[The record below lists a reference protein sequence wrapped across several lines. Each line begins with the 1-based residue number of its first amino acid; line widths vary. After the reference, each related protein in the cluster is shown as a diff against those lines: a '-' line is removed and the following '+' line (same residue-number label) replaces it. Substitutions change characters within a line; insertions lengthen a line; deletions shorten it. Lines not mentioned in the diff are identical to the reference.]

1 MFPEKD
7 PKILP
12 NPLQVIAQLSC
23 FFFFYFYN
31 KRGDVRQRHLCL
43 LILFFSMG
51 SSLYLQGISI
61 SFLFSFFIFYS
72 ISISVFPLEKSEKA
86 IFLLLSVYCAD
97 PHLSRWGFFL
107 VFQQFF
113 YFFLTFFLEKEQKT
127 FVFERLSSFSIL
139 LIIQLLFGFFYYKE
153 IYIMEPLRLASLLS
167 GACIVFL
174 CLRERAMWEF
184 SISFFM
190 YFILSCIIAIAVS
203 PTSTTTILGMP
214 SGIFIFLMIHLWFF
228 LFCIFLFLK
237 EGKLK
242 GKQPFIPIFFTIV
255 FMILLHLPEVE
266 WLERWIEG
274 ADLLLCILSVFSLL
288 TLQNKTTSKEEPV
301 NTRTDQG

>member
-1 MFPEKD
+1 MPRRSIWKGSFVDAFLFRIKKNRESLKEFKFDLFPISQKILFFLSIGFIFYFYLFFILVYSTMFPEKD

-113 YFFLTFFLEKEQKT
+113 YFF
-127 FVFERLSSFSIL
+127 
-139 LIIQLLFGFFYYKE
+139 
-153 IYIMEPLRLASLLS
+153 
-167 GACIVFL
+167 
-174 CLRERAMWEF
+174 
-184 SISFFM
+184 
-190 YFILSCIIAIAVS
+190 
-203 PTSTTTILGMP
+203 
-214 SGIFIFLMIHLWFF
+214 
-228 LFCIFLFLK
+228 
-237 EGKLK
+237 
-242 GKQPFIPIFFTIV
+242 
-255 FMILLHLPEVE
+255 
-266 WLERWIEG
+266 
-274 ADLLLCILSVFSLL
+274 
-288 TLQNKTTSKEEPV
+288 
-301 NTRTDQG
+301 